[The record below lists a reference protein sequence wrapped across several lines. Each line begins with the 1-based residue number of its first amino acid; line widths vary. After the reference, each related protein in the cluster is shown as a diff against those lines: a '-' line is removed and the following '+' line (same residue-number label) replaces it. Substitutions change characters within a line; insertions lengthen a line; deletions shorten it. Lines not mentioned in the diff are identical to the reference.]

1 MTKDQGPN
9 SLNRLM
15 VVINMNSLRSKITRR
30 EACLWTKGP
39 SRLSKDHRPK
49 NRPNTWRKEEPK
61 EIKAFVKVE
70 DVCIVKNTMDV
81 AQNNKLEFQELLEHH
96 PF

>member
-1 MTKDQGPN
+1 MTKNQGPN

-15 VVINMNSLRSKITRR
+15 VVINMNSLPSKITGK

-39 SRLSKDHRPK
+39 FRLSKDHRPK
-49 NRPNTWRKEEPK
+49 NHPNTWKKEEPK

-70 DVCIVKNTMDV
+70 DVCNIKNTMGV
-81 AQNNKLEFQELLEHH
+81 ARNKKLEFQELL
-96 PF
+96 